1 MPEQMPE
8 RDAAFIEAECLKAVR
23 QAWGCK
29 DTGHVKIG
37 PIKPAGSGPN
47 WEVLGVDPPLPP
59 MARDIALELIAPL
72 RQRYALKRRAG

>member
-29 DTGHVKIG
+29 DTGQSRSARSSQREAAPIG
-37 PIKPAGSGPN
+37 
-47 WEVLGVDPPLPP
+47 
-59 MARDIALELIAPL
+59 RC
-72 RQRYALKRRAG
+72 